1 MTAYCLLPPLCVTTD
16 VNHTFIHLAVSAA
29 PPEELEPPPADFPPA
44 DSPPV
49 DNPPSDL
56 PPDDF
61 PAADFPPADF
71 PDSTARHG
79 FCGAAF
85 PHGTPAATLCV
96 YDVAAGFPPRYD
108 AGWSNFYSR
117 FPRQP

>member
-1 MTAYCLLPPLCVTTD
+1 MPLRRRVEALRPALVFGHTHFGWDATIDGVRYVQPCLAYPQERAKRLGTV
-16 VNHTFIHLAVSAA
+16 
-29 PPEELEPPPADFPPA
+29 
-44 DSPPV
+44 
-49 DNPPSDL
+49 
-56 PPDDF
+56 
-61 PAADFPPADF
+61 
-71 PDSTARHG
+71 

-85 PHGTPAATLCV
+85 LHGTPAAPLCV